1 MKLSDRIKVLYKKIV
16 SEEASPE
23 FIARGWA
30 IGMFY
35 GCLIPFGLQLILS
48 IPTAFILKGSKVGAT
63 IGTFITNHFSIFIIY
78 PLQCYVGSILLQNGL
93 SYAIIKEAML
103 KVINEQTYDS
113 LLSCGTDLVYS
124 FFMGGFLLAA
134 IMTPITYF
142 SVLLMVR
149 KYRSKKSA

>member
-1 MKLSDRIKVLYKKIV
+1 MKLSDRIKTLYKKIV

-35 GCLIPFGLQLILS
+35 GCLIPFGLQLMLS

-63 IGTFITNHFSIFIIY
+63 IGTFITNHFTIFIIY

-93 SYAIIKEAML
+93 SYATIKEAML

-113 LLSCGTDLVYS
+113 LISCGTDLVYS
-124 FFMGGFLLAA
+124 FFMGGFLLTA